1 MTVRN
6 NPFNYSAC
14 GMLTIGQWPR
24 WPKPLPL
31 GCGLMGEADVSPI
44 TRGEGGGG
52 TLRAAKGAPVT
63 PSPTH
68 QDPREAQEL
77 EDGSLG
83 GGDDLGRGL
92 RWRSMK
98 GQALP
103 QLEPR
108 ALGISP
114 SCSRKLA
121 GQRGW
126 REAEGAFGR
135 EAGMGQVEWGGC
147 GSWGE
152 HSLRPT
158 RAACQNQLCKDPC
171 PRPTRGT
178 PYLLI
183 RGMD

>member
-14 GMLTIGQWPR
+14 GMLTTGQWPR
-24 WPKPLPL
+24 WPKHLPL

-52 TLRAAKGAPVT
+52 AFRAAKGAPVT
-63 PSPTH
+63 PSPAH
-68 QDPREAQEL
+68 QDPGRPRSWRMEAWE
-77 EDGSLG
+77 
-83 GGDDLGRGL
+83 GRGL

-98 GQALP
+98 RQAFP

-121 GQRGW
+121 GQGGW

-147 GSWGE
+147 EGWGE

-178 PYLLI
+178 PYLFI